1 MSTVI
6 SGGGSSDLPGNN
18 NNSNTNNVSSDISN
32 DIPNE
37 RKRRRSSDSD
47 TSELERSNRGTNPRA
62 TLFEGSNDNDNDNDE
77 NDTASNQS
85 TTSLSILE
93 TRQNNEADADFD
105 LNNAFNQES
114 PSASTN
120 EGASATINSTTET
133 VIGTTAERADP
144 ETINLET
151 QNIDATGNSLQ
162 SGTAITNDVSNDS
175 DQDDI
180 MISGVNQAPEPI
192 DLEASQQQVVDI
204 SDEELEKEIEKRPPS
219 EFKAATEY
227 KCPICFEPP
236 ETALITACGH
246 VFCCD
251 CLFHMVNSSRTNRS
265 SGHCALCRSN
275 VKFSEVRLVIM
286 RKRRI
291 KKS

>member
-18 NNSNTNNVSSDISN
+18 NNNDNNTNNISSDISN

-37 RKRRRSSDSD
+37 RKRRRSNDSD
-47 TSELERSNRGTNPRA
+47 TSEVDRSNSDTSPRV
-62 TLFEGSNDNDNDNDE
+62 TPDGGSNVSDDDE
-77 NDTASNQS
+77 DRASNHS

-93 TRQNNEADADFD
+93 TRENNEADADFD

-114 PSASTN
+114 TSASTTQ
-120 EGASATINSTTET
+120 GASAAINSTTET
-133 VIGTTAERADP
+133 SMGTTTDGTDH

-151 QNIDATGNSLQ
+151 QNIDETETSLQ
-162 SGTAITNDVSNDS
+162 LGTAVTNDVSNGS

-180 MISGVNQAPEPI
+180 MISGVNEAPEPI